1 MLELLFFRALQSN
14 LPTSGPSI
22 IVNTIDPGYCATSFN
37 RKGQSGWSKKIGD
50 FMEKRVALTTEEGS
64 RQIIYGA
71 LAGAGSKEE
80 EERLKGAYIASSQIR
95 EVSDF
100 VLSELGVRAQEK
112 LWVSVAF
119 LFMTV
124 ISNLYSYIQND
135 IVGTL
140 SVENAEVASMLDGW
154 KAL

>member
-1 MLELLFFRALQSN
+1 
-14 LPTSGPSI
+14 
-22 IVNTIDPGYCATSFN
+22 
-37 RKGQSGWSKKIGD
+37 
-50 FMEKRVALTTEEGS
+50 MEKRIALTTEEGS

-119 LFMTV
+119 LFLFMTLMW
-124 ISNLYSYIQND
+124 SLYIQND

-140 SVENAEVASMLDGW
+140 SAESVEVATMLNGW
-154 KAL
+154 KSL

>member
-1 MLELLFFRALQSN
+1 
-14 LPTSGPSI
+14 
-22 IVNTIDPGYCATSFN
+22 
-37 RKGQSGWSKKIGD
+37 
-50 FMEKRVALTTEEGS
+50 MEKRIALTTEEGS

-100 VLSELGVRAQEK
+100 VLSEVGVKAQEK

-119 LFMTV
+119 LFITV
-124 ISNLYSYIQND
+124 VSFFDSHIQND
-135 IVGTL
+135 IMGIL
-140 SVENAEVASMLDGW
+140 SAESAEVATTMGVSQSTENFRSLEN
-154 KAL
+154 ARL